1 MRRVSRWIPLFKTT
15 ILMMLLLNQKRFL
28 LPMQIFL
35 SERLDKSKIKIVAAN
50 TETVPPVS
58 TTTTET
64 VITAAVNTIP
74 TSKKLQKAQGAPV
87 DMGGRAQYTR
97 KAGGSTP
104 SRPISMMHRSK
115 SKSTGMIS
123 PPEQSVQLNSP
134 GLYTAS
140 SSGSMMP
147 PKQQHQQH
155 QQQYNN
161 QSFNKFNIKRPSNI
175 KAS

>member
-1 MRRVSRWIPLFKTT
+1 
-15 ILMMLLLNQKRFL
+15 
-28 LPMQIFL
+28 
-35 SERLDKSKIKIVAAN
+35 
-50 TETVPPVS
+50 
-58 TTTTET
+58 
-64 VITAAVNTIP
+64 
-74 TSKKLQKAQGAPV
+74 
-87 DMGGRAQYTR
+87 MGGRAQYTR

-115 SKSTGMIS
+115 SKSTGMIF

-134 GLYTAS
+134 GLHTAS

-175 KAS
+175 KASATTGAINVNAASHTT